1 MAIAF
6 DVVSSQTQNNTTSV
20 SSSNFTIANVANRLL
35 LVGLAYQQTTDDLTS
50 VKWNTSETMTKLL
63 TFIANGER
71 LYIYGL
77 LNPTATTANVTV
89 AKPNGTVYVTFW
101 CANYNGVSQTGLP
114 DSSNSATGNSA
125 AATVSTTT
133 VANNSWLF
141 SCFRGFSSTFAAGT
155 NTTQRSTGSAN
166 AADIGDSNAAQTPAG
181 SHAQNFTLTSGQ
193 WGLGVISFAPYTS
206 AALTRTMSDSIM
218 NGASRT
224 ATIGRLA
231 AYTRTPSDAIMNA
244 ASRFATASK
253 GFVRAMADSM
263 MNAAGRLAT
272 ISYATHFVQHI
283 VAAMSDSIMNS
294 RGRYATTKGYLNG
307 LLTTFKAK
315 FTAQGT
321 TFSDKYQKQGTDFE
335 EKYH

>member
-1 MAIAF
+1 
-6 DVVSSQTQNNTTSV
+6 
-20 SSSNFTIANVANRLL
+20 
-35 LVGLAYQQTTDDLTS
+35 
-50 VKWNTSETMTKLL
+50 
-63 TFIANGER
+63 
-71 LYIYGL
+71 
-77 LNPTATTANVTV
+77 
-89 AKPNGTVYVTFW
+89 
-101 CANYNGVSQTGLP
+101 
-114 DSSNSATGNSA
+114 
-125 AATVSTTT
+125 
-133 VANNSWLF
+133 
-141 SCFRGFSSTFAAGT
+141 
-155 NTTQRSTGSAN
+155 
-166 AADIGDSNAAQTPAG
+166 
-181 SHAQNFTLTSGQ
+181 
-193 WGLGVISFAPYTS
+193 
-206 AALTRTMSDSIM
+206 
-218 NGASRT
+218 
-224 ATIGRLA
+224 
-231 AYTRTPSDAIMNA
+231 MNA